1 MRSILGGALEGGA
14 AAWSAAAL
22 VLLVLAGLAVVG
34 AWLVALDLREHRLPG
49 DVVRPTWAC
58 AAVGLTGAAL
68 LARQPERVLAMAA
81 GAVVLWGL
89 YWVLRQGS
97 SGALGAGDV
106 RLAGLLGTV
115 LGFDSVWLLVWGTA
129 LAFGIGG
136 AAALVVV
143 VRGSGDLQT
152 RIPFGPPMIVGAAA
166 ALVLV

>member
-1 MRSILGGALEGGA
+1 MVDGATG
-14 AAWSAAAL
+14 
-22 VLLVLAGLAVVG
+22 VTGLF
-34 AWLVALDLREHRLPG
+34 
-49 DVVRPTWAC
+49 
-58 AAVGLTGAAL
+58 
-68 LARQPERVLAMAA
+68 
-81 GAVVLWGL
+81 
-89 YWVLRQGS
+89 S
-97 SGALGAGDV
+97 SGAAQGVVLAVLGAAGILIVV
-106 RLAGLLGTV
+106 RLLGTV